1 MPTEANSNPT
11 ANPAG
16 DPAAPAR
23 DRRGTRLLFLI
34 PPALACAVALAMVV
48 SVGGYYYPD
57 TTAYVE
63 HTWFTRL
70 QRDFNTRPPVFSHLL
85 DVVMRLAPPE
95 RRMLVL
101 VAIEQASCVA
111 IVAMLSRLGTILG
124 RPWAGFF
131 SALLAVLSL
140 PLWLYAQGAQS
151 ETLYVFLVI
160 LAIFLFLK
168 GSASGR
174 ASSLLTNVFASGV
187 ASGLAFGCRT
197 VGVALVASVLAAP
210 WLARGEWK
218 LRRTAGFVA
227 GVAITIA
234 ALSFT
239 NLRRFG
245 TPSLVNGGGIH
256 MFDRIAL
263 LERSLPDTTECRAL
277 QRLNAAK
284 GKRPDTVFYRYAG
297 WDLFFLLQRQG
308 LTPTQA
314 DRLLSK
320 VSVQAL
326 LSDPRRTLVLTI
338 GSIRTSAAGEYS
350 VLWSLCAGSVSRTEF
365 ETVRARSMHDWA
377 NGEYLDHYKMVEAM
391 LPPYPPRLAL
401 GAWFDEFVQW
411 WDGCRWLWRGDWTL
425 CALVVVSI
433 LAVALRSAPT
443 LLFSWVALAQ
453 IVVTA
458 IGEEPT
464 DRYWDTSIPM
474 FHAALAFAAS
484 DLWTLARARI
494 RRRRDASSGA
504 AVAVAQ

>member
-1 MPTEANSNPT
+1 MPTNADANPT

-16 DPAAPAR
+16 DTAAPVR
-23 DRRGTRLLFLI
+23 GRRGMRLVFCI
-34 PPALACAVALAMVV
+34 PPALACVVALAMVV

-85 DVVMRLAPPE
+85 DVVMRLAPPD
-95 RRMLVL
+95 RRMPVL
-101 VAIEQASCVA
+101 VGIEQACCVA
-111 IVAMLSRLGTILG
+111 IVSMLSRLGAILG
-124 RPWAGFF
+124 RPWAGFL
-131 SALLAVLSL
+131 SALLAVLAL

-151 ETLYVFLVI
+151 EVLYVFLAI

-168 GSASGR
+168 GSVAGR
-174 ASSLLTNVFASGV
+174 ASSLTTYVLASGV

-197 VGVALVASVLAAP
+197 VGVVLVASVLAAI
-210 WLARGEWK
+210 WIARGERR
-218 LRRTAGFVA
+218 LRRTAGFVG
-227 GVAITIA
+227 GVAIAVAT
-234 ALSFT
+234 LSFT

-263 LERSLPDTTECRAL
+263 LEQSLPDTTECRAL

-284 GKRPDTVFYRYAG
+284 GKRKETVFYRYAG

-308 LTPTQA
+308 LSPAQA
-314 DRLLSK
+314 DRFLSK

-326 LSDPRRTLVLTI
+326 LADPWRTLTLTI
-338 GSIRTSAAGEYS
+338 GSIRTSAVGDDS
-350 VLWSLCAGSVSRTEF
+350 VLWMLCAGSVGPTEF

-377 NGEYLDHYKMVEAM
+377 NGEYLDHYRMVESM

-401 GAWFDEFVQW
+401 GAWFDGLVQW

-425 CALVVVSI
+425 CALVVVCV
-433 LAVALRSAPT
+433 LAVVLRSAPT
-443 LLFSWVALAQ
+443 LLFSWVAMAQ
-453 IVVTA
+453 IVATA
-458 IGEEPT
+458 IGEEPMG
-464 DRYWDTSIPM
+464 RYWDTSIPM

-494 RRRRDASSGA
+494 GRRRDASSGA
-504 AVAVAQ
+504 AVAIAQ